1 MKRNDIL
8 VVLLII
14 LQLASTNF
22 LWGLDAT
29 SSVSQSRFAIF
40 LAIDLLSFAMIA
52 YVFRKT
58 HTVESAYRGWLLI
71 GSFGLVV
78 LLISSLI
85 LP

>member
-1 MKRNDIL
+1 MNRNDVL
-8 VVLLII
+8 AVLLII
-14 LQLASTNF
+14 LQLACTNF

-52 YVFRKT
+52 YVFRKRY
-58 HTVESAYRGWLLI
+58 TVESAYRGWLLI
-71 GSFGLVV
+71 GSFGLVL

>member
-22 LWGLDAT
+22 LWGLDPT

-58 HTVESAYRGWLLI
+58 RTVESAYRGWLLI
-71 GSFGLVV
+71 GSFGLVL

-85 LP
+85 FA